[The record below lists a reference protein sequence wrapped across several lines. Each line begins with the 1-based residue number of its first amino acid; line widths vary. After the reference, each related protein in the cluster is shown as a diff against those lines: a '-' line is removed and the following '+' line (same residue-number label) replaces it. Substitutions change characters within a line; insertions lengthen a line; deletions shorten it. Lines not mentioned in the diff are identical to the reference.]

1 MNFTE
6 SFDEFSSRLSTTDLA
21 LYAGIGVI
29 LFLLFKDR
37 LSPVQQLV
45 LQVTNY
51 AKSLFAANKPKTE
64 TLGSLTLA
72 TPVNVPTV
80 TQDTSK
86 EEDLFFRLVVSWKE
100 TRDLAVRSG
109 CAEAVKVA
117 DQMFPFLSPMVCN
130 NKKDVGVTKNEQT
143 N

>member
-29 LFLLFKDR
+29 LFVLFKDK
-37 LSPVQQLV
+37 LSPVQQIV
-45 LQVTNY
+45 TQVTAY
-51 AKSLFAANKPKTE
+51 AKTLFAPKTKPND
-64 TLGSLTLA
+64 LSSLTLVTNNA
-72 TPVNVPTV
+72 TPVVVAT
-80 TQDTSK
+80 TK
-86 EEDLFFRLVVSWKE
+86 EEDLFFKLVVSWKE

-130 NKKDVGVTKNEQT
+130 TKKDVGVLKNDQT